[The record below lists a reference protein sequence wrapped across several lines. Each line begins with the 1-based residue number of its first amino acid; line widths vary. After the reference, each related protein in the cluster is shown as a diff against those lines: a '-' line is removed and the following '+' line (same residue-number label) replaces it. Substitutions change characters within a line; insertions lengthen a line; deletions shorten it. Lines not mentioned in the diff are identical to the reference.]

1 MNIEDY
7 RAKFATLESVSFTEG
22 PGFPLVHIR
31 TRFCEV
37 LISLLGGQVLSYQ
50 PTGQAHDLLFR
61 SRQAHFEIGKGIKG
75 GIPVCW
81 PWFGEHPEGH
91 GMHGFARSCVW
102 QINRLIEDDCGVV
115 EIELGLPQPDA
126 VNDQWVQT
134 ADLALSIRCGK
145 WLSLG
150 LRTLNT
156 SDQPLVL
163 SQALHTYFAISDISS
178 VHIEGLESRSYL
190 DKVQHFKRCD
200 PSRQPIAVQ
209 QEVDRIYEGTAPLI
223 KLVDPQWQRQI
234 EITAQNSASTVVW
247 NPWIEKA
254 RLMADFADDEY
265 HSMICIE
272 TANAASDARLLAP
285 GTEHQ
290 LAVTY
295 RVTAL

>member
-7 RAKFATLESVSFTEG
+7 QAKFATLESVSFTDG

-50 PTGQAHDLLFR
+50 PAGQDHDLLFR
-61 SRQAHFEIGKGIKG
+61 SRQAHFEIAKGIKG

-81 PWFGEHPEGH
+81 PGDGEHPEGH
-91 GMHGFARSCVW
+91 GMHGFARSRVW
-102 QINRLIEDDCGVV
+102 QINRLVEDDCGVI
-115 EIELGLPQPDA
+115 EIELALPQSDT
-126 VNDQWVQT
+126 VNGQWVQAAALT
-134 ADLALSIRCGK
+134 LSIRCGK

-163 SQALHTYFAISDISS
+163 SQALHTYFAISDTSS
-178 VHIEGLESRSYL
+178 IHIEGLESQGYL
-190 DKVQHFKRCD
+190 DKVQQFKRCD
-200 PSRQPIAVQ
+200 PSYQPITVQ
-209 QEVDRIYEGTAPLI
+209 QEVDRIYEGVAPLI
-223 KLVDPQWQRQI
+223 KLVDQEWQRRI
-234 EITAQNSASTVVW
+234 EISAKNSGSTVVW
-247 NPWIEKA
+247 NPWLEKA
-254 RLMADFADDEY
+254 RRMPDFADDEY

-285 GTEHQ
+285 GAAHE
-290 LAVTY
+290 LSVTY
-295 RVTAL
+295 AVTAL